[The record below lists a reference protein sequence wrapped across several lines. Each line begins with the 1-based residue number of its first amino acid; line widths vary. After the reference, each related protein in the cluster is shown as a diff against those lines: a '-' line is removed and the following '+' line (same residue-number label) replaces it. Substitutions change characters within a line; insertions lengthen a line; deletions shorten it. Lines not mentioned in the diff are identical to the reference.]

1 MGNLLLMFMP
11 HTVEDV
17 PSYELET
24 VDAED
29 TLISAIEVMF
39 ENRYTQLGIE
49 RDGEVVGMVSYR
61 SISRVLSILRKL
73 GADKNLPGRQVG
85 IAIEEISPVV
95 EPDDDLV
102 ILFDLLSEDPYV
114 ILKKGEDQPLE
125 ILTNYDLLQYLR
137 DSIEPFLLIEDIERS
152 IRELIQD
159 AFSDELDTK
168 LQEFFNDKDVRT
180 PDGIADCSFGHY
192 PHFMCQNWPQF
203 EEYFEESGDFVRR
216 LLLEVG
222 DIRNKIFHFRAESY
236 ESNLEEELL
245 KFAHGYFQRRL
256 PETA

>member
-1 MGNLLLMFMP
+1 MP
-11 HTVEDV
+11 HTVGDV

-24 VDAED
+24 VDAQD

-39 ENRYTQLGIE
+39 EKNYTQLGIE
-49 RDGEVVGMVSYR
+49 RNGEVVGMVSYR

-85 IAIEEISPVV
+85 IAIEEISPAVG
-95 EPDDDLV
+95 PDDDLIV
-102 ILFDLLSEDPYV
+102 LFDLLSEDPYV
-114 ILKKGEDQPLE
+114 IIEKDRDQSLE

-152 IRELIQD
+152 VREIIQN
-159 AFSDELDTK
+159 AFPEDLDEL
-168 LQEFFNDKDVRT
+168 LQEFFRDKGIRT
-180 PDGIADCSFGHY
+180 PDEITDCSFGHY
-192 PHFMCQNWPQF
+192 AQFMPEKWPKF
-203 EEYFEESGDFVRR
+203 EEYFEENGDFIRR

-222 DIRNKIFHFRAESY
+222 DIRNKIFHFRSESY
-236 ESNLEEELL
+236 ESDLEEELL

-256 PETA
+256 PKT